1 MIWKIL
7 CFYIFTWICQ
17 TTGSPVDDYAVVI
30 DAGSTGSRCFV
41 FHVVIDNE
49 DNREVTSASCG
60 KVIPG
65 LSSFVAHPVEAS
77 HHLSPL
83 LHNAVKIIPSIHHIS
98 TGIYIKA
105 TAGMR
110 LLSPES
116 QAELWGY
123 VVRGINQKSDI
134 PFIVSDKAIG
144 TIDGHAEAYYAVLA
158 SNYVH
163 GSIDGNLQ

>member
-1 MIWKIL
+1 MWVFL
-7 CFYIFTWICQ
+7 VVYAVVALLLQ
-17 TTGSPVDDYAVVI
+17 SHAAPVDDYAVVI

-41 FHVVIDNE
+41 FHVAIDI
-49 DNREVTSASCG
+49 DDHRDVTSASCG

-65 LSSFVAHPVEAS
+65 LSSFVAYPNEAS
-77 HHLSPL
+77 NYLAPL
-83 LHNAVKIIPSIHHIS
+83 LHNAAALIPSIHHIS
-98 TGIYIKA
+98 TSIFIKA

-110 LLSPES
+110 LLSPDS
-116 QAELWGY
+116 QDKLWDS
-123 VVRGINQKSDI
+123 VVRGINQRADI
-134 PFIVSDKAIG
+134 PFVIAKKHIG